1 MLLLE
6 DHRRSK
12 EKTVYLD
19 VCKKPFMQQNSDFV
33 CSHKIKEEEEHMVT

>member
-6 DHRRSK
+6 DHRRSKVK

-19 VCKKPFMQQNSDFV
+19 VCKKPFMQQILTLLV
-33 CSHKIKEEEEHMVT
+33 HTK